1 MFLPKPTNE
10 KKINAVISALNDYFA
25 LSDYEIIW
33 NDGERSIPEIWMLHP
48 SRRFTYFALLSL
60 YEFATR
66 YTEGKNVLD
75 FGCGVGYGSYYLA
88 SRGAKNVVGI
98 EIDQKSY
105 RYGCDRYHHDNMTML
120 DKDIE
125 SLAQDP
131 NYIGTFD
138 VIYCSNVM
146 EHIAD
151 YKAALLAVK
160 KLLAPK
166 GMYIQ
171 ITPPSGQARGNPYHV
186 TNFTVPEWREI
197 LKNYFIDQIY
207 YAHIPQRDR
216 DNTENEFDFMFEEC
230 GPSEMGQRK
239 SISGIIVCHIS

>member
-10 KKINAVISALNDYFA
+10 KKINAVVTALNDFFS
-25 LSDYEIIW
+25 LPDYEIIW

-48 SRRFTYFALLSL
+48 NRRFVYFALLSL

-98 EIDQKSY
+98 EIDEKSY
-105 RYGCDRYHHDNMTML
+105 RYGCDRYRHDNMTIL

-131 NYIGTFD
+131 NYIGSFD

-146 EHIAD
+146 EHIVA

-166 GMYIQ
+166 GVYIQ
-171 ITPPSGQARGNPYHV
+171 ITPPSGKAKGNPYHV
-186 TNFTVPEWREI
+186 TNFTVPEWSEI
-197 LKNYFIDQIY
+197 LKDYFAGQKY
-207 YAHIPQRDR
+207 FAHIPQRDR
-216 DNTENEFDFMFEEC
+216 DNTENEFDFKFEEC
-230 GPSEMGQRK
+230 AQSEMGKRK
-239 SISGIIVCHIS
+239 SISGIIICQKS